1 MAPSH
6 SSGAVAGVSDVDLDL
21 DLFASLPSTKAP
33 GALVNT
39 NRSGHGESEGSM
51 LGGGLKVDNVGGLG
65 VAALLPSASAS
76 PAPPSAPLHASA
88 PSKRALAPN
97 LAFMRKRTMMQQQ
110 QQQQQ
115 NNNNNNNNNSQQ
127 QHEEEEQQQQQRNQ
141 HQHQHQHRHS
151 GVIMDE
157 PTNPTDE
164 LYDPLIPNEYTDVV
178 AERERL
184 ALEAEQKQKAA
195 FAFPKPLKDKKRQA
209 EGSMSKA
216 AAMMKAMGWSEG
228 KGLGK
233 DTQGMVE
240 PLVHRK
246 LDARTGVIVPAP
258 PSKKPR
264 ST

>member
-6 SSGAVAGVSDVDLDL
+6 SSEQVVSDVDL
-21 DLFASLPSTKAP
+21 DLFASLPSTKA
-33 GALVNT
+33 AVVNH
-39 NRSGHGESEGSM
+39 NNNSSSHGESEGSM
-51 LGGGLKVDNVGGLG
+51 LGGGLKACSNVGGLG
-65 VAALLPSASAS
+65 VAALLPSASPA
-76 PAPPSAPLHASA
+76 APPRPSA

-115 NNNNNNNNNSQQ
+115 NNNNNNNNSQQ
-127 QHEEEEQQQQQRNQ
+127 KHEEEEQQQLQRNQ